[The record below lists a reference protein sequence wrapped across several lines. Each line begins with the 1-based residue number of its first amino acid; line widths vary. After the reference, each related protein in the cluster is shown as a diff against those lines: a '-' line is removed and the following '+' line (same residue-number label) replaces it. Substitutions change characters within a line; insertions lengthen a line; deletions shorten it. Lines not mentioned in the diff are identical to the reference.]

1 MGRRGEAPRNQ
12 ASATFPIRLQSRVSG
27 IFGVYSTQREY
38 FQVAEVEFLE
48 EIAGNV
54 SHALDLSRAKTGSF
68 AMKTQWDYTPPLW
81 SPLTTPLPVL
91 RWTGL

>member
-1 MGRRGEAPRNQ
+1 M
-12 ASATFPIRLQSRVSG
+12 FPMPW
-27 IFGVYSTQREY
+27 IF
-38 FQVAEVEFLE
+38 
-48 EIAGNV
+48 
-54 SHALDLSRAKTGSF
+54 SRAKTGSF